1 MAARVWRA
9 ARCARGFRAHQVQ
22 TRRPMPRVALIHPE
36 ASVREPLAA
45 ALVAA
50 GYDVHSGPAIAAL
63 DAWRDVPRAILIGQ
77 GDREPDLRDCC
88 RQLRAGRA
96 GADVP
101 ILAFSNGRGSGRER
115 MDVLEAG
122 ADVFLRGPIEA
133 GELVAQLSALLRLS
147 RGWVRAS
154 EAEQIRRQLEAVFNA
169 MGDGVM
175 VFDVHGRVVLLNEAQ
190 ARINGFA
197 STAEMMHGLDYYAE
211 VYQLAT
217 PDGEP
222 LPVEQWPVSRVM
234 RGESL
239 SRVELRALRRD
250 TGQSWHLEYSGQPV
264 LDAGGRQILSVLVNR
279 DITREKITE
288 ERMLEA
294 KGIAERHRVEQE
306 AIFNSMT
313 EGLVVFD
320 PHGNLLDMNPA
331 ALAIHRFKSVTA
343 VRMHLGEFPALNSLF
358 TLDGE
363 PLPLEAWPISRA
375 LRGESFNDYE
385 VLVWPADGGQPWV
398 GAYGGAPVIGSDGKM
413 MLAIVTLRDV
423 TAQKRAA
430 EELRLKESALARAN
444 AELEQKVAERTARL
458 SETIA
463 DLEHF
468 SYTLT
473 HDLRA
478 PLRAMHAFG
487 DLLQQKY
494 AAPLDAVGRDYLR
507 RVVQSAGRMDA
518 LITDALDYSKV
529 MRSEYAVQ
537 AVDPGPLLRG
547 IVESY
552 PELQPPQAQI
562 ELPAALPAVRANRA
576 GLTQCFANLLTNAV
590 KFVSPGVAPRVRIAA
605 EERGQRV
612 RLWFEDNGIG
622 VPPEQSE
629 RIFGMFE
636 RLSPAY
642 PGTGVGLALV
652 RKVVERMD
660 GRVGVEPG
668 AETGSRFWL
677 EFAKADAPESVAPA
691 P

>member
-1 MAARVWRA
+1 
-9 ARCARGFRAHQVQ
+9 
-22 TRRPMPRVALIHPE
+22 MPRVALVHPDAPE
-36 ASVREPLAA
+36 REQLAA
-45 ALVAA
+45 AIAAA
-50 GYDVHSGPAIAAL
+50 GMQACGVPDVASLEECPEAL
-63 DAWRDVPRAILIGQ
+63 RAIVIGRSGQ
-77 GDREPDLRDCC
+77 GPRLAASC
-88 RQLRAGRA
+88 RLLRAGRA

-101 ILAFSNGRGSGRER
+101 ILAFANTGGDPSER
-115 MDVLEAG
+115 IEVLQAG

-133 GELVAQLSALLRLS
+133 SELVAQLSALLRLG
-147 RGWVRAS
+147 RGWVHAS
-154 EAEQIRRQLEAVFNA
+154 EAERIRGQLEAVFNA
-169 MGDGVM
+169 MGDGVT
-175 VFDVHGRVVLLNEAQ
+175 VFDATGRVILLNEAQ

-197 STAEMMHGLDYYAE
+197 STADMMQGLEFYAR
-211 VYQLAT
+211 VYELTT
-217 PDGEP
+217 PEGRL
-222 LPVEQWPVSRVM
+222 LPVAEWPVSRVM

-239 SRVELRALRRD
+239 SRLELRALRRD

-264 LDAGGRQILSVLVNR
+264 RGADGRQILSVIVNR
-279 DITREKITE
+279 DITREKVIE
-288 ERMLEA
+288 ERMIEA
-294 KGIAERHRVEQE
+294 KEIAERHRVEQE

-343 VRMHLGEFPALNSLF
+343 VRMHIGELPALNTLCG
-358 TLDGE
+358 LDGT

-375 LRGESFNDYE
+375 LRGEVFHDYE
-385 VLVWPADGGQPWV
+385 VLVRPTGGGEPWI
-398 GAYGGAPVIGSDGKM
+398 GNYGGAPVIGPDGTM

-430 EELRLKESALARAN
+430 EELRQKEAALARAN
-444 AELEQKVAERTARL
+444 AELEQKVAARTAQLR
-458 SETIA
+458 ETIA

-487 DLLQQKY
+487 DVLQQRH
-494 AAPLDAVGRDYLR
+494 AAALDPVGRDYLR

-529 MRSEYAVQ
+529 MRSEYALQPVEP
-537 AVDPGPLLRG
+537 APLLRG
-547 IVESY
+547 IVDSY

-562 ELPAALPAVRANRA
+562 ELPDLLPPVRANRA

-590 KFVSPGVAPRVRIAA
+590 KFVGPGVAPRVRITA
-605 EERGQRV
+605 EERGDRV

-622 VPPEQSE
+622 VPPEQRE

-652 RKVVERMD
+652 RKVAERMD
-660 GRVGVEPG
+660 GRVGVEAG
-668 AETGSRFWL
+668 AGGGSRFWL
-677 EFAKADAPESVAPA
+677 EFAKPGAPA
-691 P
+691 SIASEP